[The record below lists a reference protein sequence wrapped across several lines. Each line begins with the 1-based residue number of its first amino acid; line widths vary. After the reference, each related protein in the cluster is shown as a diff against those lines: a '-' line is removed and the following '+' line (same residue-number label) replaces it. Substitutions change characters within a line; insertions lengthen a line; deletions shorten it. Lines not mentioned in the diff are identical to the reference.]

1 MGEIIVDQRMVNRCL
16 EGAHKNA
23 NLVLNNFLRKYRQYK
38 GWVDTTRQHGSIR
51 VNMHLNG
58 PNDDSLLTRLT
69 EDLKEVFPTLRI
81 EFYRLAEKGNFTYTI
96 E

>member
-1 MGEIIVDQRMVNRCL
+1 MGQIIVDQRMVNRCVK
-16 EGAHKNA
+16 GAHRNA
-23 NLVLNNFLRKYRQYK
+23 NWVLNNFLRKYRQYQ
-38 GWVDTTRQHGSIR
+38 GWVDIIRQHGSIS
-51 VNMHLNG
+51 VKMHLHG
-58 PNDDSLLTRLT
+58 PNDDGLLTRLT